1 MPTNSARS
9 IKSSYTSL
17 HAVIQQLDQLH
28 LLTDACKNALTEH
41 TFELTVSQGQY
52 LMKRGDYCTH
62 IYFIIE
68 GFFSGWATG
77 NGRSITSFIA
87 IQGDFLSAI
96 EGMYGITECTEDV
109 KAEEDSVLLALPV
122 EHLIRY
128 FDIYPEMNIVM
139 RKVLENYYK
148 MAHQRSVFFRIGTA
162 SDKYLYLLST
172 YGDYASRI
180 PLHVIASFINVKLNT
195 LQKIIKQ
202 YEGKS
207 AHVQLSKGDIVT
219 YMEQERPFL
228 QKKLS
233 INQLSLKL
241 KITPHLLSY
250 LLNVYFKQNF
260 NHFVNTY
267 RIQYVLNQ
275 FLIKNSI
282 KQYSLDGLGSESGF
296 SSRSSFFSEFKKYTG
311 VTPLLYLKMNCAS

>member
-1 MPTNSARS
+1 MPTNSVL
-9 IKSSYTSL
+9 TSKPSNPNL
-17 HAVIQQLDQLH
+17 SAVIQQLDALH
-28 LLTDACKNALTEH
+28 LLTDACKKDLAEH
-41 TFELTVSQGQY
+41 SFELTVSQGQY

-62 IYFIIE
+62 IYFIIA

-77 NGRSITSFIA
+77 NGQTITSFIA
-87 IQGDFLSAI
+87 IPGEFLSAI
-96 EGMYGITECTEDV
+96 EGMYGISECTEDV
-109 KAEEDSVLLALPV
+109 KAEEDSVLIALPV

-128 FDIYPEMNIVM
+128 FEVYPEMNIVM
-139 RKVLENYYK
+139 RKVLETYYK
-148 MAHQRSVFFRIGTA
+148 MAHQRSVFFRVGTA
-162 SDKYLYLLST
+162 SDKYLYLLDT

-202 YEGKS
+202 YAGKS
-207 AHVQLSKGDIVT
+207 AHTQLSKSDIIVF
-219 YMEQERPFL
+219 MDQERPFF

-233 INQLSLKL
+233 ITQLSSKL

-260 NHFVNTY
+260 NHFVNSY

-275 FLIKNSI
+275 LLIKNSI
-282 KQYSLDGLGSESGF
+282 KQYSLDGLGRESGF

-311 VTPLLYLKMNCAS
+311 VTPLLYLKMNCNS